1 LFDNHKYGK
10 KTILLINLFLFQAF
24 CAILSAFIIWARVNN
39 RVQIPIGLFSVVNI
53 VVAIV
58 IALGSFWLLMVI
70 IRLAEKERET
80 ERQAIHLQ
88 ESKQMIDVLRTHRH
102 DFMNHIQIIYT
113 LAQMGKTDILA
124 EYVGNLKGN
133 VEAEAK
139 LSKLAQPELAAFII
153 KKISSAADTDVKL
166 WVDVETSLAEIKMPL
181 NEMVS
186 ILGNLLDNAIYAADY
201 RQSGEK
207 RVQLKLA
214 EDEQRYII
222 SVCNNGPE
230 ISAELRES
238 IFEKGFTTK
247 GEGSGYGLHIVRTIV
262 EQHDGTIRLAE
273 AEGFSTCFEVIL
285 PKKTH

>member
-1 LFDNHKYGK
+1 
-10 KTILLINLFLFQAF
+10 
-24 CAILSAFIIWARVNN
+24 
-39 RVQIPIGLFSVVNI
+39 
-53 VVAIV
+53 
-58 IALGSFWLLMVI
+58 MVI
-70 IRLAEKERET
+70 ENFNWKSTVLIIIVLMQTLLVLIAGTLDWVSVERYSGMNAANLHKIILWLAACLAVVVVYLIGEIARLARRDREA
-80 ERQAIHLQ
+80 EVNEVRLN

-113 LAQMGKTDILA
+113 LAQMGKTECLA
-124 EYVGNLKGN
+124 KYVGNLKGN

-153 KKISSAADTDVKL
+153 KKISSATDADVKL
-166 WVDVETSLAEIKMPL
+166 GVDFETSLAETKMPL
-181 NEMVS
+181 NDMVS
-186 ILGNLLDNAIYAADY
+186 ILGNLLDNAIYATGL

-230 ISAELRES
+230 IPAELRES

-247 GEGSGYGLHIVRTIV
+247 GKGSGYGLHIVRTIV
-262 EQHDGTIRLAE
+262 EQHGGTIRLTE